1 MNIVTI
7 QNLKKYY
14 GKGENQVKALDG
26 IDLSIEKGKFTA
38 IIGASGSGKTTL
50 LNMIG
55 ALDRPDEGEVIVD
68 GVRLSGMKERELAVF
83 RRNKVG
89 FVYQNFNL
97 IPTLTVR
104 ENILFPLSLS
114 GNTPDTAFFQEITRT
129 LGLSER
135 LNAFPAQLSG
145 GGQQRTAIARAL
157 IMRPALILA
166 DEPTGNL
173 DTRTSDDVIGLLK
186 MTSREFHQTIVMIT
200 HNPEIARMADRVI
213 HIEDG
218 HIVGSPD

>member
-14 GKGENQVKALDG
+14 GKGESQVKALDG

-68 GVRLSGMKERELAVF
+68 GVRLSGMKEKELAVF

-97 IPTLTVR
+97 VPTLTVR

-114 GNTPDTAFFQEITRT
+114 GNTPDMAFFQEITQT

-135 LNAFPAQLSG
+135 LDAFPEQLSG
-145 GGQQRTAIARAL
+145 GGQQRAAIARAL

-173 DTRTSDDVIGLLK
+173 DSRNGQNVLGLLK
-186 MTSREFHQTIVMIT
+186 LSVETWHQTLIMIT
-200 HNPEIARMADRVI
+200 HNLELAQMADRVVR
-213 HIEDG
+213 IEDG
-218 HIVGSPD
+218 RISG

>member
-14 GKGENQVKALDG
+14 GKGESQVKALDG

-68 GVRLSGMKERELAVF
+68 GVRLSGMKEKELAVF
-83 RRNKVG
+83 RRSKVG

-97 IPTLTVR
+97 VPTLTVR

-114 GNTPDTAFFQEITRT
+114 GNTPDMAFFREITQT

-135 LNAFPAQLSG
+135 LDAFPEQLSG
-145 GGQQRTAIARAL
+145 GGQQRAAIARAL

-173 DTRTSDDVIGLLK
+173 DSRNGQNVLGLLK
-186 MTSREFHQTIVMIT
+186 LSVETWHQTLIMIT
-200 HNPEIARMADRVI
+200 HNLELAQMADRVVR
-213 HIEDG
+213 IEDG
-218 HIVGSPD
+218 RISG